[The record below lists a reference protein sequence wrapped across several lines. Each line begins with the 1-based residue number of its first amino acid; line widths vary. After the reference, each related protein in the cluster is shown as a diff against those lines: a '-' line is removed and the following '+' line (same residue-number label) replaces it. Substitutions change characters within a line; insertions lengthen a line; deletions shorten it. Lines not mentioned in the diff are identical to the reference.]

1 MTGFFGY
8 STNGHGITTF
18 DWNTLEY
25 TKHVPE
31 LTGNRISSSC
41 ALLNGENEEKWVA
54 IASGYSS
61 GMEAWNPNN
70 GIVKN
75 LTFNFPH
82 PFNQEYG
89 QMISIQ
95 HGDQLV
101 LYTGTEIWNYFGSNN
116 SWIKLGYMLQSR
128 VDFVALPVKKISCN

>member
-1 MTGFFGY
+1 M
-8 STNGHGITTF
+8 NGQGITTF
-18 DWNTLEY
+18 DWNTLKY

-31 LTGNRISSSC
+31 LSGNRISSSC
-41 ALLNGENEEKWVA
+41 ALLNGKNEEKWVA

-75 LTFNFPH
+75 LTFDFPH
-82 PFNQEYG
+82 PFYEQYG

-95 HGDQLV
+95 EGDQLV
-101 LYTGTEIWNYFGSNN
+101 FYTGKEIWNYFGSNN
-116 SWIKLGYMLQSR
+116 SWTKLGFMLQPR
-128 VDFVALPVKKISCN
+128 IGFVALPVKKISCN

>member
-1 MTGFFGY
+1 M
-8 STNGHGITTF
+8 NGQGITTF
-18 DWNTLEY
+18 DWNTLKY

-31 LTGNRISSSC
+31 LSGNRISSSC
-41 ALLNGENEEKWVA
+41 ALLNGKNEEKWVA

-75 LTFNFPH
+75 LTVDFPH
-82 PFNQEYG
+82 SFNGGYG

-95 HGDQLV
+95 GGDQLV
-101 LYTGTEIWNYFGSNN
+101 LYTGTEILNYFGYNN
-116 SWIKLGYMLQSR
+116 SWIKRGNMLQPR